1 MTPDRFPAVG
11 GCLVPMTTTLAKKG
25 SNTLASK
32 AASAWRDNAPHA
44 GRRRGR
50 RKGEKIGGKIGGKIG
65 KKKNWSLDDNDVLF
79 CWEKGNFCKSMFFLV
94 SVNLG
99 IMSEI

>member
-50 RKGEKIGGKIGGKIG
+50 RKGEKIGQ
-65 KKKNWSLDDNDVLF
+65 KKNWSLDDNDVLF